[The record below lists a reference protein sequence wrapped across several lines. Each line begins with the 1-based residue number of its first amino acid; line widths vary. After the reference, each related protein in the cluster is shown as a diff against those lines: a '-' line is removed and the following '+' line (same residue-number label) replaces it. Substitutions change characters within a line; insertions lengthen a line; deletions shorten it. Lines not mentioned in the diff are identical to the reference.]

1 MWNFFGESNP
11 HQQRKVEITSRD
23 HQLQQSRQE
32 DIMESTQEGPK
43 LMPIEWEMMDKK
55 RFFGFSIVNSVGLR
69 VFLYPL
75 TVVKTRLQVQRGKYP
90 VYSGTFDAFV
100 KIIKQEGF
108 QGLYK
113 GFMINT
119 FQVVSGIGYLLTY
132 EKVRHLVGTYVTD
145 DIRIKGLIGGGVGSL
160 VSQTIITPFDVI
172 SQHMMVISD
181 SKKTSTAGGSRKFS
195 SFANPLLIKRSE
207 TLKYGL
213 SIAVVRELY
222 RTDGLKGFYRGY
234 MASLTTYV
242 PSSACWWM
250 FYPIYTEAIASFLPP
265 NTTSHMLIQVIAGTS
280 SGVTVSALTNPLDVI
295 RANVQI
301 QRTSYS
307 SALQRL
313 WHEEGLKMFTKGLS
327 ARISQSCISS
337 AFIVAG
343 YETLKRWSVKDEY
356 KDQVRW

>member
-1 MWNFFGESNP
+1 MQ
-11 HQQRKVEITSRD
+11 HQP
-23 HQLQQSRQE
+23 QSKQDDQ

-43 LMPIEWEMMDKK
+43 LMPIEWEMMDKH

-100 KIIKQEGF
+100 KIIRQEGF

-132 EKVRHLVGTYVTD
+132 EKVRHLVGTYGSSD
-145 DIRIKGLIGGGVGSL
+145 NRIKGLIGGGVGSL

-181 SKKTSTAGGSRKFS
+181 SKKTPGGGTGGSRKFS

-234 MASLTTYV
+234 VASLTTYV

-250 FYPIYTEAIASFLPP
+250 FYPIYTDAIASFLPP

-301 QRTSYS
+301 QRTSYA

-313 WHEEGLKMFTKGLS
+313 WQEEGLKMFTKGLS

-356 KDQVRW
+356 KDQIRW

>member
-1 MWNFFGESNP
+1 
-11 HQQRKVEITSRD
+11 
-23 HQLQQSRQE
+23 
-32 DIMESTQEGPK
+32 
-43 LMPIEWEMMDKK
+43 MPIEWEMMDKN
-55 RFFGFSIVNSVGLR
+55 RFFGFSVVNSVGLR

-90 VYSGTFDAFV
+90 VYSGTFNAFG
-100 KIIKQEGF
+100 KIIRQEGF
-108 QGLYK
+108 TGLYK

-119 FQVVSGIGYLLTY
+119 FQVISGIGYLLTY
-132 EKVRHLVGTYVTD
+132 EKVRHLVGTYGSND
-145 DIRIKGLIGGGVGSL
+145 NRIKGLIGGGVGSL

-181 SKKTSTAGGSRKFS
+181 SKKTPSPGGGGSRKFS

-234 MASLTTYV
+234 FASIVTYV
-242 PSSACWWM
+242 PSSGCWWM
-250 FYPIYTEAIASFLPP
+250 FYPIYTDAIASILP

-301 QRTSYS
+301 QRTSYAA
-307 SALQRL
+307 ALQRL
-313 WHEEGLKMFTKGLS
+313 WQEEGLRMFIKGLS